1 VPDRASPYHDGV
13 MSASTPMRPGRAGRV
28 LVPVLGL
35 LLAAAGHAG
44 ERPYEIGGAQ
54 EELGRVRERVERL
67 SKQNLFYQLHLA
79 DTTKQDLYDTAAEVD
94 RSLDLLRE
102 GSVVYTIAA
111 PPTDAIRAQLAKID
125 QAWGPVRRLSLA
137 SPYDYLRRANEF
149 VPRESRRGDPLLL
162 RAFDQMTQEVI
173 AEVDQL
179 AALYQEECRKTDYEL
194 CALTPTHGVP
204 MMLSERLVKDLVFVY
219 AVPGGERDIEQ
230 LRTTRDAIDAYYK
243 QAGQEMILRE
253 ATDPSRGDAA
263 AFVSGLWGSI
273 EEDWGRIR
281 PEIDLAIEGRAD
293 EINLKRVLEIQPR
306 LVESWER
313 LDVVMVRF
321 VEAKYA
327 K

>member
-1 VPDRASPYHDGV
+1 MPFHRIRSLRRTLLLGV
-13 MSASTPMRPGRAGRV
+13 
-28 LVPVLGL
+28 GL
-35 LLAAAGHAG
+35 LIAAPVHGG

-79 DTTKQDLYDTAAEVD
+79 DVTKEDLYDTTGEID

-111 PPTDAIRAQLAKID
+111 PPTDAIRVQIAKID
-125 QAWGPVRRLSLA
+125 QSWGPVRRLALA

-149 VPRESRRGDPLLL
+149 VPPENRRGDPLFL
-162 RAFDQMTQEVI
+162 RAFDDMTQKVI
-173 AEVDQL
+173 AEVDRL

-194 CALTPTHGVP
+194 CELTPTHGVP

-219 AVPGGERDIEQ
+219 AVPGGERDVKR
-230 LRTTRDAIDAYYK
+230 LRATRDAIDAYYK

-273 EEDWGRIR
+273 EDDWGRIR

-293 EINLKRVLEIQPR
+293 EVNLKRVLEIQPR
-306 LVESWER
+306 LVQSWER
-313 LDVVMVRF
+313 LDAVMVRF